1 MYIKIRNALIIT
13 RFSNIWNRK

>member
-13 RFSNIWNRK
+13 RFSNVWNRK